1 MIRFIL
7 ACLSFVGLCLLI
19 FTGSAASMAMSWLA
33 TVAWPVIALVAT
45 VVLGLLAGHA
55 WGSRRLAAIVL
66 LVLGDGAVLIWVL
79 IGSPMTAATL
89 LLYGALGLWFAS
101 GAAAL
106 TGDAPPGR

>member
-7 ACLSFVGLCLLI
+7 ACLSFVGMCLLI
-19 FTGSAASMAMSWLA
+19 FTGSAASMAVSWLA
-33 TVAWPVIALVAT
+33 TVAWPVIAIVIT

-55 WGSRRLAAIVL
+55 WGRRRLAAIAL
-66 LVLGDGAVLIWVL
+66 LVLGDVAVLTWLV

-89 LLYGALGLWFAS
+89 LLYGALGLWFVS

-106 TGDAPPGR
+106 TGDAPPGK